1 MAAVAGGLGGRVAG
15 AAYEA
20 GEPEAMMAAC
30 RARVVADLLD
40 AVAALAALLFVRRLT
55 AMRSAKTLHGSAVAH
70 TAALL

>member
-1 MAAVAGGLGGRVAG
+1 
-15 AAYEA
+15 
-20 GEPEAMMAAC
+20 MMAAC